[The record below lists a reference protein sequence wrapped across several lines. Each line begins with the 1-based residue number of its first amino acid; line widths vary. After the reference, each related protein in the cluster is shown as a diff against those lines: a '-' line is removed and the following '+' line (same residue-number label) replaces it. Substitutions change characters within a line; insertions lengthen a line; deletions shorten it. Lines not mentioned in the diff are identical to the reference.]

1 MKDKRKSFDSF
12 IIFQRPLEL
21 GNGEDKI
28 SVYGLLYDRYEVKT
42 KRNDLFIYN
51 LQSFIAYLCACEFA
65 WKNRNCQIFPD
76 KIITDTGKIIRTK
89 NRAVRNAI
97 YKIMNDR
104 IVEYRIVECE
114 GNILYKDDEVE
125 EGFIIKSSLLTRYEL
140 KDPIQRK
147 TTFHI

>member
-65 WKNRNCQIFPD
+65 WKNRSCQIVPGRF
-76 KIITDTGKIIRTK
+76 ITSTGKVIRVNK
-89 NRAVRNAI
+89 AVKNAI
-97 YKIMNDR
+97 YKIMKDR
-104 IVEYRIVECE
+104 MVEYRIVECE
-114 GNILYKDDEVE
+114 GNILYKDEEVE
-125 EGFIIKSSLLTRYEL
+125 EGFIIKSSLLSRYEL

>member
-1 MKDKRKSFDSF
+1 MKTRRKSYDSF

-28 SVYGLLYDRYEVKT
+28 NVYGLLYDRYEVKT

-76 KIITDTGKIIRTK
+76 KIITDTGTILKTK

-97 YKIMNDR
+97 YKIMKDR
-104 IVEYRIVECE
+104 MVEYRIVESE
-114 GNILYKDDEVE
+114 GNILYKDEEVE
-125 EGFIIKSSLLTRYEL
+125 EGFIIQKTLLTRYEL

-147 TTFHI
+147 TAFHI